1 MMNSSIKPKG
11 KDNLE
16 NKMFR
21 RLGRKT
27 DEFEVF
33 QHAHAERIATIADE
47 IAKLFSLASKDR
59 QSLGAA
65 ALLHDLGEATMER
78 DYIRRPGK
86 LTDEERLDL
95 ARHPII
101 GEQQAAQSG
110 SDRAT
115 QLLVRWHHEWWNGGG
130 YPDALSREGIPLA
143 ARILRVADSYAAIT
157 DNRPFRRAMSRE
169 HAQAHMAEWAGI
181 EFDPRVV
188 KALFALGP
196 LAELESFA
204 EALNETEAP
213 IDVRPEAEWN
223 LFSSFGK

>member
-1 MMNSSIKPKG
+1 MNSSIRTNG

-16 NKMFR
+16 NKVFR

-33 QHAHAERIATIADE
+33 QHAHAERIATLADE
-47 IAKLFSLASKDR
+47 IAKLFNLASKDR
-59 QSLGAA
+59 QSLRGA

-78 DYIRRPGK
+78 DYIKRPGT
-86 LTDEERLDL
+86 LNDEERLDL

-101 GEQQAAQSG
+101 GEQEAAKSG
-110 SDRAT
+110 GDRAT
-115 QLLVRWHHEWWNGGG
+115 QLIVRWHHEWWNGGG
-130 YPDALSREGIPLA
+130 YPDALRRAEIPLA

-157 DNRPFRRAMSRE
+157 DLRPFRPAMSQER
-169 HAQAHMAEWAGI
+169 ARQHMTAWAAI

-188 KALFALGP
+188 KALLSLGP
-196 LAELESFA
+196 LPELESFA
-204 EALNETEAP
+204 LTFSEAGAEADIEP
-213 IDVRPEAEWN
+213 ATDQN